1 MPVYHLHLINAR
13 VDAEDTEGLD
23 LPSLDVA
30 RAKAIEGIR
39 GFLGH
44 EVMMGKLDLRGR
56 IDIENDSGGVL
67 ATIPFGEAVT
77 IRTA

>member
-1 MPVYHLHLINAR
+1 MPVYHLHLINAHI
-13 VDAEDTEGLD
+13 DADDVEGLD
-23 LPSLDVA
+23 LPSLAAA

-44 EVMMGKLDLRGR
+44 EVMTGKLDLRGR

-67 ATIPFGEAVT
+67 ATIRFDEAVT
-77 IRTA
+77 ILMA